1 MKTFCVSIFL
11 FKCSKFFLH
20 ILCYILDIIISSLWV
35 RYSPHQYLMSRI
47 SHLLIS
53 RSWCLWL
60 ATKDCQNET
69 KTETYN
75 NYHFHSLLQLTS
87 FKVCHRN
94 LVKINVDNGGERI
107 NLSRDFSLNLQKAFQ
122 EANIV
127 LDVGLMIL
135 GVPSTHNN
143 PQYWNIH

>member
-1 MKTFCVSIFL
+1 MKYL
-11 FKCSKFFLH
+11 FEIVCI
-20 ILCYILDIIISSLWV
+20 ILSLWV
-35 RYSPHQYLMSRI
+35 RYSPHQYFMSRI
-47 SHLLIS
+47 SHLLSS

-60 ATKDCQNET
+60 ATKYCQNET
-69 KTETYN
+69 KTETNN

-107 NLSRDFSLNLQKAFQ
+107 NLSGDFSLNLQKVFQ

-127 LDVGLMIL
+127 LDMGLMIL
-135 GVPSTHNN
+135 GEPLTHNN
-143 PQYWNIH
+143 PQYWNIHLNGSISIKYFWNSLRFA